1 MAVTERVVLFHDSPP
16 QGRGVSQVLDEGLGL
31 APGVVALPS
40 PRQRLR
46 LDDHERVGWMA
57 RRYAPALCIALDDG
71 ARVTYETGVGWG
83 RAHAALR
90 LDAGGDIDA
99 GWAA

>member
-1 MAVTERVVLFHDSPP
+1 VILFHDTPP

-46 LDDHERVGWMA
+46 LD
-57 RRYAPALCIALDDG
+57 
-71 ARVTYETGVGWG
+71 
-83 RAHAALR
+83 
-90 LDAGGDIDA
+90 AGGDIDT

>member
-1 MAVTERVVLFHDSPP
+1 MSTPETSP
-16 QGRGVSQVLDEGLGL
+16 
-31 APGVVALPS
+31 
-40 PRQRLR
+40 
-46 LDDHERVGWMA
+46 GW
-57 RRYAPALCIALDDG
+57 PALCVALDDG

-83 RAHAALR
+83 RARAALR